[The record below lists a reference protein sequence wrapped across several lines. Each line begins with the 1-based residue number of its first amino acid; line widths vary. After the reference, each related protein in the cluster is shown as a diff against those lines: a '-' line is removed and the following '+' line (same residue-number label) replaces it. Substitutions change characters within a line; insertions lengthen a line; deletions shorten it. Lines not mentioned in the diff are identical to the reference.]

1 VETYPITITNPFA
14 QMSAASCIAFG
25 PDGKAY
31 VIEPFVG
38 VIRMSL
44 NPKNDQSVYSA
55 FVPTG
60 PSLLN
65 DLAFDGAGNLYVTD
79 SFAAAIYRIPAG
91 GGANSGGP
99 GLHRDSSPPEAAM
112 LSVQQLLDRKPK
124 AIYSVKPDDPVIT
137 AIQEMADHHIG
148 ALLVMSGDKLAG
160 IVSERDYARKVVLLG
175 RSSTETPVRDIMT
188 TKVITV
194 VGKQDIN
201 DCMRL
206 MTDKRIRHLPVV
218 AGERVIGV
226 LSIGDLVRA
235 VIEEQERTIAD
246 LETYIHG

>member
-1 VETYPITITNPFA
+1 
-14 QMSAASCIAFG
+14 
-25 PDGKAY
+25 
-31 VIEPFVG
+31 
-38 VIRMSL
+38 
-44 NPKNDQSVYSA
+44 
-55 FVPTG
+55 
-60 PSLLN
+60 
-65 DLAFDGAGNLYVTD
+65 
-79 SFAAAIYRIPAG
+79 
-91 GGANSGGP
+91 
-99 GLHRDSSPPEAAM
+99 M

-137 AIQEMADHHIG
+137 AIQKMAEHHVG
-148 ALLVMSGDKLAG
+148 ALLVMTGEKLAG

-188 TKVITV
+188 SRVITV
-194 VGKQDIN
+194 TGTQDIN
-201 DCMRL
+201 NCMRT

-246 LETYIHG
+246 LETYIRS